1 MLNAQFQPG
10 GSSPAGPSGV
20 TNLWR
25 KSRPEIAEATP
36 KRPASTIKQLRVNRL
51 LATLS
56 EDEGRRW
63 ATQLEL
69 VEMAFDKVLVEPGTV
84 PRFVYFP
91 TTAIVSL
98 QCVLADGSPTEIAVV
113 GNDGFIGVSMVM
125 SRGSA
130 LNRAVVRS
138 AGQCY
143 RLRAS
148 AMVAEFERDATTRMP
163 FLRYTQAL
171 ITQMAQTAVCNRHHS
186 IQQQLCRWLL
196 LGLDRSQGNELVV
209 TQELIAQMLGV
220 RREGVT
226 LAACQLQNDGLI
238 RYVRGRIRVLD
249 RAGLEHGAC
258 ECYSIVE
265 KEYLRLMR
273 DPRAT

>member
-1 MLNAQFQPG
+1 MLNAQVRPG
-10 GSSPAGPSGV
+10 GRYPAGPSRAN
-20 TNLWR
+20 NLLTR
-25 KSRPEIAEATP
+25 SRPAIREAKAKP
-36 KRPASTIKQLRVNRL
+36 PASTIKQPRLNRL

-63 ATQLEL
+63 TPQLES
-69 VEMAFDKVLVEPGTV
+69 VEMAFGKVLVEPGTV
-84 PRFVYFP
+84 PGFVYFP

-98 QCVLADGSPTEIAVV
+98 QYILADGANTEIAVV
-113 GNDGFIGVSMVM
+113 GHDGFVGVSMLM
-125 SRGSA
+125 GGGSA
-130 LNRAVVRS
+130 LSRAVVRS
-138 AGQCY
+138 AGQSY

-148 AMVAEFERDATTRMP
+148 AMVAEFGRDAATRLP

-186 IQQQLCRWLL
+186 IPQQLCRWLL
-196 LGLDRSQGNELVV
+196 LGLDRSQGDELMV

-220 RREGVT
+220 RRGGITE
-226 LAACQLQNDGLI
+226 AARQLQNDGLI
-238 RYVRGRIRVLD
+238 RYARGRIRVLD
-249 RAGLEHGAC
+249 RAGLEHEAC

-265 KEYLRLMR
+265 KEYLRLMP